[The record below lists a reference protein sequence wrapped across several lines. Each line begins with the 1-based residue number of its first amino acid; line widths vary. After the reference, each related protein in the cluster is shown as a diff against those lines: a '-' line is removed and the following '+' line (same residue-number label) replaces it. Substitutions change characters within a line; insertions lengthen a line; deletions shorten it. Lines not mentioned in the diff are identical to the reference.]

1 LNKFDEAIAD
11 FTRAIVINPDN
22 ANVYRERARAYLA
35 RANNTN
41 KPKDRNLDLEKSQL
55 DSKFADAVE
64 KQNPQL

>member
-1 LNKFDEAIAD
+1 
-11 FTRAIVINPDN
+11 
-22 ANVYRERARAYLA
+22 LA

-64 KQNPQL
+64 KQNP